1 MKKFLYIVLLLII
14 SNAVSAQPPTDSFPN
29 NKGKLFRGDSTMF
42 GNQFFTQVNSALN
55 GKDVLLMYV
64 LGQSN
69 EGTDPSLGPLNID
82 SMPSYLKGTLTNVL
96 IDTII
101 NSQLYFTP
109 LNTAG
114 IGAGYLNQTLWR
126 LSQVYKYVIVIK
138 RSLGGTSLSPLTY
151 PISDFVNHAT
161 TMKPYAHDIADSFR
175 CDKMIFYGQCE
186 TDGATLGAAVTYKT
200 NFLSLMNSQ
209 VKPNAGP
216 YWTLVKRVGNMQTD
230 FTFRAQVAIGQDS
243 VKLLNPDLYSYVNTD
258 SLPMKGEGV
267 KTGLTYNGDFS
278 HTREETA
285 LKIGDIV
292 ADSIENH
299 FGKIKTDRTKPRF
312 VKATIN
318 AAGTTLTIKFTKE
331 MQSKSVPHTYAFTCG
346 TKIFSSIVISGD
358 SAVLTPTIPFYSGV
372 TYTIS
377 YAKDAYF
384 KINLR
389 GKYGNEVSN
398 ISSFPIINNCSV
410 SSPTFSTIYTS
421 NFATLGSNPADL
433 PNWWTTSGTAGS
445 TATANST
452 SVSGVTAC
460 AKFDMI
466 PGSAFRFYK
475 WTTTGMNTTGKIY
488 QVSFD
493 IEVPRTMAQSGAPN
507 SLYMMFDN
515 LDHSAQFDFTK
526 FSRRDVMSHVEY
538 QFTEGSPSNDDVYFE
553 FGLNS
558 TSTVYI
564 KNVVIRSN

>member
-1 MKKFLYIVLLLII
+1 MKRILFLLFGLISLTVDAQDTLLGK
-14 SNAVSAQPPTDSFPN
+14 N
-29 NKGKLFRGDSTMF
+29 GKLIKADSTMF
-42 GNQFFTQVNSALN
+42 GNQFFTQVNNALN

-82 SMPSYLKGTLTNVL
+82 SMPSYLKGTFSNVL
-96 IDTII
+96 IDTVI
-101 NSQLYFTP
+101 NSALYFTP
-109 LNTAG
+109 LNTTG
-114 IGAGYLNQTLWR
+114 IGAGYLTQSLWR
-126 LSQVYKYVIVIK
+126 LSQTYKWVIVIK

-151 PISDFVNHAT
+151 PIADFIIHAN
-161 TMKPYAHDIADSFR
+161 TMKPLAHDIADSTR

-186 TDGATLGAAVTYKT
+186 TDGATLGAAVTYRT
-200 NFLSLMNSQ
+200 NFLNLINSQ

-216 YWTLVKRVGNMQTD
+216 YWALVKRCGNMQTD
-230 FTFRAQVAIGQDS
+230 FPYIPQVAIGQDS
-243 VKLLNPDLYSYVNTD
+243 VKLLYPTLFSYVNTD

-278 HTREETA
+278 HHREETA
-285 LKIGDIV
+285 LKVGDIV
-292 ADSIENH
+292 ADSIEAH
-299 FGKIKTDRTKPRF
+299 FGKIKPDRTRPRL

-318 AAGTTLTIKFTKE
+318 AAGTTLTLKFTKE

-372 TYTIS
+372 SYTIS
-377 YAKDAYF
+377 YAKDAHM

-389 GKYGNEVSN
+389 GKYGNEMSN
-398 ISSFPIINNCSV
+398 VSSFPIINNCTV

-421 NFATLGSNPADL
+421 NFTTLGSNPADL
-433 PNWWTTSGTAGS
+433 PNWWTATGTAGS
-445 TATANST
+445 TATANAT

-460 AKFDMI
+460 AKFDMV
-466 PGSAFRFYK
+466 PGSGFRFYK
-475 WTTTGMNTTGKIY
+475 WTTTGMNTNGKIY
-488 QVSFD
+488 QISFE
-493 IEVPRTMAQSGAPN
+493 IEVPRTYAQTGAPN
-507 SLYMMFDN
+507 SCLMLVDN
-515 LDHSAQFDFTK
+515 QDHSAAFEFTK
-526 FSRRDVMSHVEY
+526 YVRRDKMTRIEY
-538 QFTEGSPSNDDVYFE
+538 QFTEGTSVNDDIFFD

-564 KNVVIRSN
+564 KNFVIRSN